1 MIKRFI
7 AFFVLAFT
15 LLPVL
20 AQIPAGY
27 YSTADGKSGAELK
40 TALYLIIKD
49 HDALSYSG
57 LWSAF
62 ETTDRKPNG
71 KVWDMYSDNPGG
83 TPPYEFTFG
92 SDQCGSYTG
101 ENSCYNRE
109 HSFPKSWFNDATPMY
124 SDLFH
129 LYPTDGYV
137 NGKRSNYPFGEVGS
151 ATWTSMNGSKLGSSS
166 YPGYSGT
173 VFEPIDEYKGDFA
186 RSYFY
191 MVTRYENVV
200 MNWNSAMLDGSKY
213 PAFTTWSKNMLLEW
227 HRQDPVSQKEI
238 DRNNAIYNNFQHNR
252 NPFIDHPEYAECIW
266 SSCSTDQPVSFT
278 SSPIT
283 GANVGVSYS
292 YSVTT
297 TGGTVGSTRTVSCTE
312 KPTWLTFSSTGNG
325 AATLSG
331 TPGVANLGTA
341 SVKLL
346 VTDGTTSANQNFTI
360 TVSEVSANLT
370 FTSSAVTSA
379 TAERVYTYSITATD
393 SNNPSASVSISC
405 SQKPAWLSFTS
416 TGNGT
421 ATLTGTPASTDVGTH
436 NVTLVATS
444 GSASTNQS
452 FVVTVSEASA
462 SNIET
467 FTNIPASSSSYSSR
481 SWTGD
486 DGSTWTATNARTDQ
500 TINEAAICIKDVA
513 GSYVQSGTLSG
524 GVTSIQFK
532 HKQAFTGGGGELTL
546 YINGTQRG
554 EPVAVTD
561 VEGLAQIAV
570 SGVSGNFVIK
580 LESNGASRIVIDD
593 VEWVSGSTS
602 TNSLPSISNISY
614 LPASPIPTEDI
625 SVSAT
630 ITDSDGTIAAAVLL
644 WGVAESNLTNEV
656 AMTANGNVY
665 SAAIPAQNA
674 EGNVYFKIRATD
686 NVDGVT
692 QSAVSSISVVAPAN
706 ELPVISEVSSTPT
719 SPTSADAITVSA
731 TVTDSD
737 GTLSAVV
744 LQWGL
749 VAGNLTNEVTMV
761 ADGNVYSAVIPALNT
776 EGTIYYRISATD
788 NDGGLT
794 QSTVSSISVVAPANE
809 LPVISQVSSTP
820 TSPTPADAIT
830 VSATV
835 TDSDGTIAAA
845 VLLWGVAESN
855 LTNEVAMTANGNV
868 YSAAIPAQN
877 AEGNV
882 FFKIRATDD
891 ADGVTQSAVSSIS
904 VVAPANEL
912 PVISEVGSTPTSPT
926 ITDAITITAAIADA
940 DGTIDAAYIMWGFA
954 GEAMDSRVDLAL
966 VQTTYTAQILATNR
980 VGILEYRVYA
990 VDNDGGVAQSSVH
1003 SITISGSDAENQI
1016 PVISAISNSPQNP
1029 TSNDNIV
1036 VSATITDSDGTI
1048 VSAYVDWGLTQDNLA
1063 NRLSLTSSESVYSA
1077 TIPALTTGGTVYY
1090 RLSAQ
1095 DNDGGL
1101 VVTTVGS
1108 VVVSLVNTKPVL
1120 GNIEVSPETIEVNQ
1134 SITITAE
1141 VTDAED
1147 NITSVRIHWG
1157 TTASSLV
1164 NSVDMSLAEGKYQGT
1179 IPGIAEAGKY
1189 YFRVKASDVGPD
1201 ITSSSALYFEVMPAN
1216 TAPVISDVSFT
1227 PSAPKVNQPVAVSAV
1242 VVDNESNLNLVQ
1254 LYWGT
1259 SSAAM
1264 VNAVNMSAGEGNSYS
1279 GSIPSQS
1286 EAATIHFYVKATDLR
1301 GEIATSQAQQFEVSV
1316 GSGIDDV
1323 QRALDVKVYP
1333 NPAADKVVVETPAG
1347 VIVSSVELFNL
1358 VGIRLSNL
1366 NIDAQQSVTT
1376 LSLSGVKSGV
1386 YIIRVVTDRGTV
1398 SKRLVVR

>member
-49 HDALSYSG
+49 HDALSYAG
-57 LWSAF
+57 LWTAF
-62 ETTDRKPNG
+62 ETTDKKPNG

-92 SDQCGSYTG
+92 SDQCGNYSG

-109 HSFPKSWFNDATPMY
+109 HSFPKSWFSEATPMY
-124 SDLFH
+124 SDLYH

-137 NGKRSNYPFGEVGS
+137 NGKRGNHPFGEVS
-151 ATWTSMNGSKLGSSS
+151 SPTWTSMNGSKVGSCS

-213 PAFTTWSKNMLLEW
+213 PAFTTWSKNMLIEW
-227 HRQDPVSQKEI
+227 HRQDPVSQKEL

-266 SSCSTDQPVSFT
+266 ASCSTDQPVSFT

-325 AATLSG
+325 AAILSG
-331 TPGVANLGTA
+331 TPGAANLGTA

-370 FTSSAVTSA
+370 FTSLAVTSA

-444 GSASTNQS
+444 GLASTNQS

-462 SNIET
+462 SNVET

-500 TINEAAICIKDVA
+500 TINEAAICLKAVA

-570 SGVSGNFVIK
+570 SGVSGDFVIK

-602 TNSLPSISNISY
+602 TNSLPLISNVSY
-614 LPASPIPTEDI
+614 LPVSPIPTEEVT
-625 SVSAT
+625 VSAT
-630 ITDSDGTIAAAVLL
+630 ITDSDGTIASVVLL

-656 AMTANGNVY
+656 AMTANGNIYSAVIPALNAEGIIYYRISATDDDGGLSQRAVSSISVVAPANELPVISEVSSTPTSPTPADAITVSATVTDSDGTIASVVLLWGVAESNITNEVAMTANGNVY
-665 SAAIPAQNA
+665 SAAIPSQNA
-674 EGNVYFKIRATD
+674 EGNVFFKIRATD
-686 NVDGVT
+686 DVDGVT

-706 ELPVISEVSSTPT
+706 ELPVISEVS
-719 SPTSADAITVSA
+719 
-731 TVTDSD
+731 
-737 GTLSAVV
+737 
-744 LQWGL
+744 
-749 VAGNLTNEVTMV
+749 
-761 ADGNVYSAVIPALNT
+761 
-776 EGTIYYRISATD
+776 
-788 NDGGLT
+788 
-794 QSTVSSISVVAPANE
+794 
-809 LPVISQVSSTP
+809 
-820 TSPTPADAIT
+820 
-830 VSATV
+830 
-835 TDSDGTIAAA
+835 
-845 VLLWGVAESN
+845 
-855 LTNEVAMTANGNV
+855 
-868 YSAAIPAQN
+868 
-877 AEGNV
+877 
-882 FFKIRATDD
+882 
-891 ADGVTQSAVSSIS
+891 
-904 VVAPANEL
+904 
-912 PVISEVGSTPTSPT
+912 STPTSPT

-954 GEAMDSRVDLAL
+954 GEAMDNRVDLVL
-966 VQTTYTAQILATNR
+966 VQSTYTAQILATNR

-990 VDNDGGVAQSSVH
+990 EDDKGSVAQSSVH

-1134 SITITAE
+1134 SITITTE

-1164 NSVDMSLAEGKYQGT
+1164 NSVDMSLSEGKYQGT

-1189 YFRVKASDVGPD
+1189 YFRVKASDVGSD
-1201 ITSSSALYFEVMPAN
+1201 ITSSSALFFEVMPAN

-1264 VNAVNMSAGEGNSYS
+1264 VNAVNMLAGEGNSYS

-1323 QRALDVKVYP
+1323 ERALDVKVYP
-1333 NPAADKVVVETPAG
+1333 NPAADKVVVETPAS

-1358 VGIRLSNL
+1358 VGIRLSSL
-1366 NIDAQQSVTT
+1366 SIDAQQSVTT

>member
-1 MIKRFI
+1 MIKRAI
-7 AFFVLAFT
+7 AFLILAFT
-15 LLPVL
+15 LTPVL

-27 YSTADGKSGAELK
+27 YSTADGKTGAELK

-49 HDALSYSG
+49 HDALTYSD
-57 LWSAF
+57 LWTAF
-62 ETTDRKPNG
+62 QTTDKKSNG

-83 TPPYEFTFG
+83 TPPYEYTFIT
-92 SDQCGSYTG
+92 DQCGNYSG

-109 HSFPKSWFNDATPMY
+109 HSFPKSWFNDGYPMY
-124 SDLFH
+124 TDLFH

-200 MNWNSAMLDGSKY
+200 MNWSSAMLDGSKY

-266 SSCSTDQPVSFT
+266 ASCSTDQPVSFT

-331 TPGVANLGTA
+331 TPGAANLGTA

-532 HKQAFTGGGGELTL
+532 HKQAFSGGGGELTL

-570 SGVSGNFVIK
+570 SGVSGSFVIK
-580 LESNGASRIVIDD
+580 LESNGASRIIIDD

-644 WGVAESNLTNEV
+644 WGVAESNITNEV
-656 AMTANGNVY
+656 PMTANGNIY
-665 SAAIPAQNA
+665 SAAIPALNT
-674 EGNVYFKIRATD
+674 EGTIYYRISATD
-686 NVDGVT
+686 NDGGLT

-706 ELPVISEVSSTPT
+706 ELPVISEVSSTP
-719 SPTSADAITVSA
+719 S
-731 TVTDSD
+731 
-737 GTLSAVV
+737 
-744 LQWGL
+744 
-749 VAGNLTNEVTMV
+749 
-761 ADGNVYSAVIPALNT
+761 
-776 EGTIYYRISATD
+776 
-788 NDGGLT
+788 
-794 QSTVSSISVVAPANE
+794 
-809 LPVISQVSSTP
+809 
-820 TSPTPADAIT
+820 
-830 VSATV
+830 
-835 TDSDGTIAAA
+835 
-845 VLLWGVAESN
+845 
-855 LTNEVAMTANGNV
+855 
-868 YSAAIPAQN
+868 
-877 AEGNV
+877 
-882 FFKIRATDD
+882 
-891 ADGVTQSAVSSIS
+891 
-904 VVAPANEL
+904 
-912 PVISEVGSTPTSPT
+912 SPT

-966 VQTTYTAQILATNR
+966 VQTTYTAQIPATNR

-990 VDNDGGVAQSSVH
+990 VDDDGGVAQSSVH

-1164 NSVDMSLAEGKYQGT
+1164 NSVDMSLSEGKYQGT

-1323 QRALDVKVYP
+1323 ERALDVKVYP
-1333 NPAADKVVVETPAG
+1333 NPAADKVVVETPAS

>member
-40 TALYLIIKD
+40 TALYNIIKG
-49 HDALSYSG
+49 H
-57 LWSAF
+57 
-62 ETTDRKPNG
+62 TDRGYDGLYVTYVTSDNIVISG
-71 KVWDMYSDNPGG
+71 QDRVYDMYSIRADGSANYYYSHQSGDRCG
-83 TPPYEFTFG
+83 TYKVEG
-92 SDQCGSYTG
+92 D
-101 ENSCYNRE
+101 CYNRE
-109 HSFPKSWFNDATPMY
+109 HIMPQSWFKEASPMRNDAHHVVP
-124 SDLFH
+124 SD
-129 LYPTDGYV
+129 GKV
-137 NGKRSNYPFGEVGS
+137 NGIRSNYPHAEVG
-151 ATWTSMNGSKLGSSS
+151 AVDWTSTNGSRFGDCSTT
-166 YPGYSGT
+166 GYSGN
-173 VFEPIDEYKGDFA
+173 VFEPIDEYKGDIA
-186 RSYFY
+186 RMYLY
-191 MVTRYENVV
+191 MATRYEDKIGTWAGNGSAGSVLSG
-200 MNWNSAMLDGSKY
+200 NSF
-213 PAFTTWSKNMLLEW
+213 PAYKTWYVNLLLKW
-227 HRQDPVSQKEI
+227 HRQDPVSDKEI
-238 DRNNAIYNNFQHNR
+238 VRNNAIYNRQGNR

-266 SSCSTDQPVSFT
+266 ASCSTDQPVSFT

-500 TINEAAICIKDVA
+500 TINEAAICLKDVA
-513 GSYVQSGTLSG
+513 GSYVQSGTLLG

-532 HKQAFTGGGGELTL
+532 HKLVFKGGGGELTL

-580 LESNGASRIVIDD
+580 LESNGASRIIIDD

-644 WGVAESNLTNEV
+644 WGVAESNITNEV

-665 SAAIPAQNA
+665 SATIPAQNA

-692 QSAVSSISVVAPAN
+692 QS
-706 ELPVISEVSSTPT
+706 
-719 SPTSADAITVSA
+719 
-731 TVTDSD
+731 
-737 GTLSAVV
+737 
-744 LQWGL
+744 
-749 VAGNLTNEVTMV
+749 
-761 ADGNVYSAVIPALNT
+761 
-776 EGTIYYRISATD
+776 
-788 NDGGLT
+788 
-794 QSTVSSISVVAPANE
+794 TVSSISVVAPANE
-809 LPVISQVSSTP
+809 LPVISQVS
-820 TSPTPADAIT
+820 
-830 VSATV
+830 
-835 TDSDGTIAAA
+835 
-845 VLLWGVAESN
+845 
-855 LTNEVAMTANGNV
+855 
-868 YSAAIPAQN
+868 
-877 AEGNV
+877 
-882 FFKIRATDD
+882 
-891 ADGVTQSAVSSIS
+891 
-904 VVAPANEL
+904 
-912 PVISEVGSTPTSPT
+912 STPTSPT

-966 VQTTYTAQILATNR
+966 VQTTYTAQIPATNR

-1347 VIVSSVELFNL
+1347 LIVSSVELFNL

>member
-7 AFFVLAFT
+7 TFFVLAFT

-40 TALYLIIKD
+40 TALYNIIKG
-49 HDALSYSG
+49 H
-57 LWSAF
+57 
-62 ETTDRKPNG
+62 TDREYDGLYVTYVASDNIVISG
-71 KVWDMYSDNPGG
+71 QDRVYDMYSIRADGSANYYYSHQAGDRCG
-83 TPPYEFTFG
+83 TYKVEG
-92 SDQCGSYTG
+92 D
-101 ENSCYNRE
+101 CYNRE
-109 HSFPKSWFNDATPMY
+109 HIMPQSWFKEASPMKNDAHHVVP
-124 SDLFH
+124 SD
-129 LYPTDGYV
+129 GKV
-137 NGKRSNYPFGEVGS
+137 NGIRSNYPHAEVG
-151 ATWTSMNGSKLGSSS
+151 AVDWTSTNGSRFGDCSTT
-166 YPGYSGT
+166 GYSGN
-173 VFEPIDEYKGDFA
+173 VFEPIDEYKGDIA
-186 RSYFY
+186 RMYLY
-191 MVTRYENVV
+191 MATRYEDKIGTWAGNGSAGSVLSG
-200 MNWNSAMLDGSKY
+200 NSF
-213 PAFTTWSKNMLLEW
+213 PAYKTWYVNLLLKW
-227 HRQDPVSQKEI
+227 HRQDPVSDKEI
-238 DRNNAIYNNFQHNR
+238 VRNNAIYNRQGNR

-266 SSCSTDQPVSFT
+266 ASCSTDQPVSFT

-467 FTNIPASSSSYSSR
+467 FTNIPASSSSSYSSR

-500 TINEAAICIKDVA
+500 TINEAAICLKDVA
-513 GSYVQSGTLSG
+513 GSYVQSGTLLG

-532 HKQAFTGGGGELTL
+532 HKQVFKGGGGELTL

-614 LPASPIPTEDI
+614 LPASPTPTEDI
-625 SVSAT
+625 S
-630 ITDSDGTIAAAVLL
+630 
-644 WGVAESNLTNEV
+644 
-656 AMTANGNVY
+656 
-665 SAAIPAQNA
+665 
-674 EGNVYFKIRATD
+674 
-686 NVDGVT
+686 
-692 QSAVSSISVVAPAN
+692 
-706 ELPVISEVSSTPT
+706 
-719 SPTSADAITVSA
+719 
-731 TVTDSD
+731 
-737 GTLSAVV
+737 
-744 LQWGL
+744 
-749 VAGNLTNEVTMV
+749 
-761 ADGNVYSAVIPALNT
+761 
-776 EGTIYYRISATD
+776 
-788 NDGGLT
+788 
-794 QSTVSSISVVAPANE
+794 
-809 LPVISQVSSTP
+809 
-820 TSPTPADAIT
+820 
-830 VSATV
+830 
-835 TDSDGTIAAA
+835 
-845 VLLWGVAESN
+845 
-855 LTNEVAMTANGNV
+855 
-868 YSAAIPAQN
+868 
-877 AEGNV
+877 
-882 FFKIRATDD
+882 
-891 ADGVTQSAVSSIS
+891 
-904 VVAPANEL
+904 
-912 PVISEVGSTPTSPT
+912 
-926 ITDAITITAAIADA
+926 
-940 DGTIDAAYIMWGFA
+940 
-954 GEAMDSRVDLAL
+954 
-966 VQTTYTAQILATNR
+966 
-980 VGILEYRVYA
+980 
-990 VDNDGGVAQSSVH
+990 
-1003 SITISGSDAENQI
+1003 
-1016 PVISAISNSPQNP
+1016 
-1029 TSNDNIV
+1029 

-1157 TTASSLV
+1157 TTASFLV
-1164 NSVDMSLAEGKYQGT
+1164 NSVDMSLSEGKYQGT

-1323 QRALDVKVYP
+1323 ERALDVKVYP
-1333 NPAADKVVVETPAG
+1333 NPATDKVVVETPAS
-1347 VIVSSVELFNL
+1347 VIVGSVELFNL

-1386 YIIRVVTDRGTV
+1386 YIIKVLTDRGTV